1 LEATT
6 PGRSLPSKQELLA
19 FQARWQRRAGLAGLV
34 GAFIVAASVV
44 LQQVGLNVP
53 SGKSDADQLVF
64 EHAHSSRLIYSS
76 ILQALGLMAFV
87 VPLLFLFRSANGRAA
102 RMRGAFAGLIVLG
115 PLAFG
120 LGLALSSV
128 GSTKAADK
136 FHDQAPAVVQHARQ
150 QAERAQGAPAKNKAQ
165 GAGTTAGPKTQATTT
180 VATTTAST
188 GSTTI
193 NLNGTTTTVATPV
206 TPDQADSNARENLAD
221 HINKHTT
228 LLIVGGLISTIGV
241 LSLVFGMIY
250 TNLWAMRTGLLSRF
264 WGALGMAFG
273 LFLVIPLFPPIP
285 GLVLWFAAI
294 GLMFLGLWPRP
305 LPPAWEAGEAVPWQ
319 RRGDDLGPPTS
330 ERGPAGTVEGSGR
343 EVSETPLPENGD
355 GGGDQDQAMDQSGE
369 TQGQRRK
376 KRKRRG

>member
-1 LEATT
+1 MLSARVHGWWPWSDMSTT
-6 PGRSLPSKQELLA
+6 VSSSSVRSTS
-19 FQARWQRRAGLAGLV
+19 
-34 GAFIVAASVV
+34 
-44 LQQVGLNVP
+44 VP
-53 SGKSDADQLVF
+53 SSR
-64 EHAHSSRLIYSS
+64 SSRRYTS
-76 ILQALGLMAFV
+76 
-87 VPLLFLFRSANGRAA
+87 RH
-102 RMRGAFAGLIVLG
+102 
-115 PLAFG
+115 
-120 LGLALSSV
+120 LSSLYPLTV
-128 GSTKAADK
+128 TSVLPAD
-136 FHDQAPAVVQHARQ
+136 
-150 QAERAQGAPAKNKAQ
+150 
-165 GAGTTAGPKTQATTT
+165 
-180 VATTTAST
+180 AST
-188 GSTTI
+188 GVVASSNVTASFSADVNQSTLTASTTI

-228 LLIVGGLISTIGV
+228 LLIVGGLISTIGI

-285 GLVLWFAAI
+285 GLVLWFASI

-305 LPPAWEAGEAVPWQ
+305 LPPAWGAGEAVPWQ

-376 KRKRRG
+376 KRKRRK